1 MKTAVICGKEVNMT
15 NDINKEEL
23 AEYKK
28 QLQNARKQLKN
39 QTAKPKESPLGNR
52 KLTQRT
58 HEIFTRLSH
67 ETKDAEHKNKKD
79 EK

>member
-1 MKTAVICGKEVNMT
+1 MS

-23 AEYKK
+23 TEYKK

-58 HEIFTRLSH
+58 HEIFTRLPY
-67 ETKDAEHKNKKD
+67 EQKDEEHRNKKD
-79 EK
+79 GE

>member
-1 MKTAVICGKEVNMT
+1 MT
-15 NDINKEEL
+15 NDTNKEKL

-28 QLQNARKQLKN
+28 QLQNARKQVKN
-39 QTAKPKESPLGNR
+39 QTVKPKESPLGKR

-58 HEIFTRLSH
+58 HEIFTRLPY
-67 ETKDAEHKNKKD
+67 ETKNIEHRNKKD

>member
-1 MKTAVICGKEVNMT
+1 MT

-39 QTAKPKESPLGNR
+39 QTVKPKESPLGNR

-58 HEIFTRLSH
+58 HEIFTRLPY
-67 ETKDAEHKNKKD
+67 ETKDIEHRNKKN

>member
-1 MKTAVICGKEVNMT
+1 MT

-39 QTAKPKESPLGNR
+39 QTVKPKELPLGNR

-58 HEIFTRLSH
+58 HEIFTRLPY
-67 ETKDAEHKNKKD
+67 ETKDVEHRNKKD

>member
-1 MKTAVICGKEVNMT
+1 MT

-28 QLQNARKQLKN
+28 QLKNARKQLKN
-39 QTAKPKESPLGNR
+39 QTVKRKDSPLGNR

-58 HEIFTRLSH
+58 HEIFTRLH
-67 ETKDAEHKNKKD
+67 YETKDAEHRNKKD
-79 EK
+79 GK